1 VPAHCRMRAYDRDL
15 IRGGHY
21 GQRPCVPHLKAEHM
35 AAPTN
40 AANVKKALA
49 NSEPMV
55 WTPPTLAGSNVGR
68 RLQRGRIIMQV
79 VRIGLDLAKYVF
91 EVHGVDEQ
99 GNVVIRKSLRR
110 GSVSTFFANLPPCLI
125 GMEASNGAH
134 YWARVLAALGHKVRL
149 ISPQFVTPYVKSNKN
164 DRNDA
169 EAICEAVGRPTM
181 RFVPPKSPEQL
192 AIQAL
197 HRIRQRLV
205 QTRTKLVNQIRG
217 ILAEHGIV
225 IARDIWRLRRA
236 LAEITGH
243 ATDDLNPLVRVLVM
257 EVQAELIELDRRIA
271 SYDRQIRE
279 LYRTSELCQR
289 LGEIEGIGPVTA
301 TALVAA
307 VGDRSCFKNG
317 RQFAAWLGL
326 VPKQRSSGGRNRL
339 FGISKRGDRYLRTL
353 MIHGARAALGKAQG
367 KQDPRSR
374 WLVSLRQ
381 RRHPNVAAV
390 ALANK
395 NARIVWAM
403 LAGNLSYEPARSV
416 QAA

>member
-1 VPAHCRMRAYDRDL
+1 MS
-15 IRGGHY
+15 GG
-21 GQRPCVPHLKAEHM
+21 E
-35 AAPTN
+35 
-40 AANVKKALA
+40 
-49 NSEPMV
+49 
-55 WTPPTLAGSNVGR
+55 
-68 RLQRGRIIMQV
+68 LQRGRIIMQV

-91 EVHGVDEQ
+91 EVHGVDER
-99 GNVVIRKSLRR
+99 GNVVLRKTLRR
-110 GSVSTFFANLPPCLI
+110 GSVSKFFANLPHCLI

-134 YWARVLAALGHKVRL
+134 YWARVLTTLGHKVRL
-149 ISPQFVTPYVKSNKN
+149 ISPQFVAPYVKSNKN

-181 RFVPPKSPEQL
+181 RFIPPKSPEQL

-205 QTRTKLVNQIRG
+205 QSRTRLANQIRG
-217 ILAEHGIV
+217 ILSEHGIV

-236 LAEITGH
+236 LVEIAGN
-243 ATDDLNPLVRVLVM
+243 APDDLNPLLRVLIM
-257 EVQAELIELDRRIA
+257 EAQGELIELDRRIA
-271 SYDRQIRE
+271 SCDRRIQE

-289 LGEIEGIGPVTA
+289 LGKIEGIGPVTA

-307 VGDRSCFKNG
+307 VGDQSCFKNG

-326 VPKQRSSGGRNRL
+326 VPKQQSSGGRNRL

-353 MIHGARAALGKAQG
+353 IIHGARAALGKAAG
-367 KQDPRSR
+367 KEDPRSR
-374 WLVSLRQ
+374 WLASLRQ

-395 NARIVWAM
+395 NARIAWAM
-403 LAGNLSYEPARSV
+403 LAGNISYEPARSV

>member
-1 VPAHCRMRAYDRDL
+1 MDPT
-15 IRGGHY
+15 
-21 GQRPCVPHLKAEHM
+21 RP
-35 AAPTN
+35 
-40 AANVKKALA
+40 
-49 NSEPMV
+49 
-55 WTPPTLAGSNVGR
+55 AGSNFGR
-68 RLQRGRIIMQV
+68 GLQRGRIIMQV

-91 EVHGVDEQ
+91 EVHGVDGQ
-99 GNVVIRKSLRR
+99 GNVVIRKTLRR
-110 GSVSTFFANLPPCLI
+110 ESVSTFFANLPPCLV

-134 YWARVLAALGHKVRL
+134 YWARVLTELGHKVRL
-149 ISPQFVTPYVKSNKN
+149 ISPQFVAPYVKSNKN

-205 QTRTKLVNQIRG
+205 QSRTRLVNQIRG
-217 ILAEHGIV
+217 ILAEQGIV

-243 ATDDLNPLVRVLVM
+243 ATDDLNKLVRVLIL
-257 EVQAELIELDRRIA
+257 ETQAELMELDRRIA
-271 SYDRQIRE
+271 SCDRRIRE

-326 VPKQRSSGGRNRL
+326 VPKQRFKNGRQFAAWLGLVPKQRSSGGRHRL

-353 MIHGARAALGKAQG
+353 MIHGARAALGKAGG

-374 WLVSLRQ
+374 WLASLRQ
-381 RRHPNVAAV
+381 RRHANVAAV

-403 LAGNLSYEPARSV
+403 LAGNVSYEPERTV